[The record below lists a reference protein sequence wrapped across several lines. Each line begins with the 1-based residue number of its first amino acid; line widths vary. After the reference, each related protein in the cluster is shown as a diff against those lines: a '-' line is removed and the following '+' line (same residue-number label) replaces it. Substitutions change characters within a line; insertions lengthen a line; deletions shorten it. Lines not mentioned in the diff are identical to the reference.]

1 VEAVVAEARTSGD
14 GRPPV
19 DAVVVGAGVNG
30 LAAAA
35 TLARAG
41 VAVRVYEQAGTVGG
55 GMRSAEM
62 TGDGLVHDV
71 CASVVPLAV
80 ASPFF
85 AGIGLERLGVELLW
99 PDVQFAHPVDERR
112 AALVHR
118 SVSETA
124 ASLGA
129 DGPAYTELVEPF
141 LPHIDAIVE
150 FATGPLL
157 HWPADLRAAVRFGLR
172 GVQSADLLRR
182 RFTTEE
188 GQAILAG
195 CASHSTARPKAA
207 VTGGFALFLTLLAHS
222 HGWPFVV
229 GGSQRLADAL
239 ADDVRRHGGE
249 IVTGAAVRRLD
260 ELPRARAVLLDVMP
274 HSLLAMAGDALP
286 ASYRWQL
293 RRWAHAPGVCKV
305 DFSLSDPVPWTN
317 RELARAGT
325 LHLGGTAAEIA
336 RAEDAVN
343 NGMHAERP
351 FVIAAQ
357 PTLFDTTRAP
367 AGGHALWT
375 YCHVPN
381 GSTADMTPQITLE
394 IERYA
399 PGFRDVVRGSH
410 ARTAAEYAA
419 YNPNFVGGDIT
430 GGAPSLLQTAIRP
443 ALTFPPYRTPLRGVY
458 LCSSATPPGAGV
470 HGMAGYRAALSAL
483 RHEFG
488 RRAAG

>member
-1 VEAVVAEARTSGD
+1 MADSAG
-14 GRPPV
+14 V

-41 VAVRVYEQAGTVGG
+41 AAVRVYEQAATVGG
-55 GMRSAEM
+55 GMRSADL

-85 AGIGLERLGVELLW
+85 VGIGLDRLGVELTW
-99 PDVQFAHPVDERR
+99 PDVQFAHPIDEHR
-112 AALVHR
+112 AAIVRR
-118 SVSETA
+118 SVGETA
-124 ASLGA
+124 ASLGT
-129 DGPAYTELVEPF
+129 DGPAYSDVIERF

-157 HWPADLRAAVRFGLR
+157 RWPADLRTAIGFGLR

-188 GQAILAG
+188 GAAVLAG

-207 VTGGFALFLTLLAHS
+207 VTGGFALLLALLAHS

-229 GGSQRLADAL
+229 GGTQRIVDAL
-239 ADDVRRHGGE
+239 ADDIRRHGGD
-249 IVTGAAVRRLD
+249 IVTGTRIRTLD
-260 ELPRARAVLLDVMP
+260 ELPPARAVLLDVMP
-274 HSLLAMAGDALP
+274 RALLGMAGDALP

-305 DFSLSDPVPWTN
+305 DFSLSEPVPWTN
-317 RELARAGT
+317 PELARAGT
-325 LHLGGTAAEIA
+325 LHLGGTAADIA

-343 NGMHAERP
+343 NGTHPERP
-351 FVIAAQ
+351 FVLVAQ
-357 PTLFDTTRAP
+357 ATVFDATRAP
-367 AGGHALWT
+367 AGGHTLWT

-381 GSTADMTPQITLE
+381 GSTADMSEQITRE
-394 IERYA
+394 IERFA
-399 PGFRDVVRGSH
+399 PGFRDVVRRSH
-410 ARTAAEYAA
+410 VRTAAEYAL

-470 HGMAGYRAALSAL
+470 HGMAGYRAAHSAL

-488 RRAAG
+488 RREFGRRPTR